1 MKKINMFYWIVT
13 ALFALFMGFS
23 ALGNIMVS
31 PESIQMVSTQLG
43 YPEYFIPFIGVAKL
57 LGVIAILIPGFPRI
71 KEWAYAGL
79 VFDLISAWYSFY
91 ASGTADHTTVFM
103 ILPIALAFGSYW
115 LYHKRL
121 KAIALN

>member
-1 MKKINMFYWIVT
+1 MKKINVFYWIVT
-13 ALFALFMGFS
+13 GLFALFMGFS

-79 VFDLISAWYSFY
+79 VFDLISAVYSFY
-91 ASGTADHTTVFM
+91 ASGTADPSTVVM
-103 ILPIALAFGSYW
+103 ILPIAFAFGSYW

-121 KAIALN
+121 KAA